1 MSNVNPLN
9 ENNMIKFI
17 IKKDGTKEPFIARK
31 VNNWG
36 QWAGNDNVDWST
48 IVMDTVSVLAETITS
63 TELQYALIDKCLE
76 QQTWGYIMMAGRL
89 YGPQLLK
96 ETYPEG
102 IPTIRELHTRLIDLK
117 LMEELGYSDEEY
129 GRLEEVILHDRDY
142 NTPHFSLKYIREKY
156 AIQNRAIKTVYET
169 QQFTYM
175 RMAMAIA
182 STEPVETRVES
193 AIHFYQTFSLKLLS
207 APTPNFVNLGTPLRG
222 FASCCLYTVGDT
234 ANSIGVG
241 DWIGYRMTASS
252 AGIGNNLKV
261 RSLGDPVRGGAIVH
275 NGKLPYYKSMAA
287 SVLANIQAGRGGAC
301 TTYYSAFDP
310 EAEVI
315 SQLRNPRAPEDKRN
329 RDLHYALMTNKFFA
343 NKVARNE
350 DAFAFNP
357 KTAPDLTKAF
367 YSGDQTEFAELYAKY
382 ENDESFQ
389 KKYFSPRKLL
399 VRVMN
404 EAFETGVAYLAQM
417 DEMNRHTPFNEPI
430 HSSNLCVAPETM
442 LLTDSGDLAIAPLKD
457 QWVNVWNGVEWS
469 NVQVRQTGTE
479 VPLVK
484 VGLSNGRKLDCTLDH
499 KWYVLIDGVEVE
511 YRTKELTIGLEL
523 IPYTNPNGIL
533 VDGVTIVAVID
544 EGRVDDTYCV
554 TEPKRHMAVFN
565 GILTGQCLEIAEPT
579 SPYMAMSDLDATE
592 SIGHIEIKD
601 TEGAHHLLDWNKRIT
616 INDSIGFAGRLKSGD
631 RLVIS
636 DRSINTYTV
645 DSIVSSKPEP
655 EVAMCSIAAINV
667 AEVTD
672 DDNYEDTMY
681 AALKMID
688 YCILNSHY
696 ELPHVGFTAKARM
709 NAGVGIMG
717 LATLMAR
724 EHLNYDSPEGKVRL
738 HEIAERH
745 MYMAI
750 KASIRISK
758 ERGLAPWIHKTKW
771 VNGWTPMQTYN
782 KNVDEL
788 GNFVNKYDWDALSNE
803 IRENG
808 GIAHSCLVAYMP
820 GESSS
825 KALGQAN
832 SIYPIRELAMIKTD
846 TSTTIEWIAP
856 ESDNPDYAYQSTWGI
871 ADVDQIDFYAIFQKW
886 TDQAISADMWVE
898 VLGEERVGSTVLIK
912 QYLRIIKYGVKS
924 RYYLN
929 TQTSNYQGLVTATNI
944 NADNACAGG
953 ACTI

>member
-1 MSNVNPLN
+1 
-9 ENNMIKFI
+9 MIKFI
-17 IKKDGTKEPFIARK
+17 IKKDGTTEPFIARK

-48 IVMDTVSVLAETITS
+48 IVMDTVSELSETITS
-63 TELQYALIDKCLE
+63 TELQYALINKCLE
-76 QQTWGYIMMAGRL
+76 QQAWGYIMMAGRL

-96 ETYPEG
+96 ETYPDG
-102 IPTIRELHTRLIDLK
+102 TPTIQELHKSLVALK
-117 LMEELGYSDEEY
+117 LMEDLGYTDEEY
-129 GRLEEVILHDRDY
+129 EVLENTIKHDRDY

-156 AIQNRAIKTVYET
+156 AIQNRATKNIYET

-182 STEPVETRVES
+182 SNEPKTYRVDA
-193 AIHFYQTFSLKLLS
+193 AIHYYEAFAKKLVS
-207 APTPNFVNLGTPLRG
+207 APTPNFVNLGTPLKG

-261 RSLGDPVRGGAIVH
+261 RSLGDPVRGGAISH
-275 NGKLPYYKSMAA
+275 NGKLPYYKSMAS

-301 TTYYSAFDP
+301 TTYYSGFDP

-315 SQLRNPRAPEDKRN
+315 SQLRNPRAPVEKRN

-343 NKVARNE
+343 TKVARNE
-350 DAFAFNP
+350 DAFSFNP
-357 KTAPDLTKAF
+357 KTAPDLTQAF
-367 YSGDQTEFAELYAKY
+367 YSGDQSEFVRLYEQY
-382 ENDESFQ
+382 EQDDSF
-389 KKYFSPRKLL
+389 KKVYFSPRKLL
-399 VRVMN
+399 TRVMN
-404 EAFETGVAYLAQM
+404 EAFETGVAYMAQM
-417 DEMNRHTPFNEPI
+417 DEMNRHTPFNESI
-430 HSSNLCVAPETM
+430 YSSNLCVAPETM
-442 LLTDSGDLAIAPLKD
+442 LLTDSGDLTIAPLKD
-457 QWVNVWNGVEWS
+457 QWVNIWNGVEWS
-469 NVQVRQTGTE
+469 NVQVRQTGID

-484 VGLSNGRKLDCTLDH
+484 VKLSNGRELDCTLDH
-499 KWYVLIDGVEVE
+499 KWYALIDGVEVE

-533 VDGVTIVAVID
+533 IDGVTVVAVID
-544 EGRVDDTYCV
+544 EGRMDDTYCL

-579 SPYMAMSDLDATE
+579 SPYMDMVDLSATE
-592 SIGHIEIKD
+592 SIGYIEIKD
-601 TEGAHHLLDWNKRIT
+601 TAGAHHLLDWNKRVK
-616 INDSIGFAGRLKSGD
+616 INDMVSFAGKLKVGD
-631 RLVIS
+631 DLVTS
-636 DRSINTYTV
+636 DESIKTYTV
-645 DSIVSSKPEP
+645 GSIVATKPEP

-667 AEVTD
+667 AEVDTD
-672 DDNYEDTMY
+672 DDYEDAMY
-681 AALKMID
+681 VALKMID

-696 ELPHVGFTAKARM
+696 ELPHVGYTAKARM

-738 HEIAERH
+738 HEVAERH

-771 VNGWTPMQTYN
+771 VDGWTPMKTYN
-782 KNVDEL
+782 TNVDEL
-788 GNFVNKYDWDALSNE
+788 GEFVNKYDWDALSDE
-803 IRENG
+803 IRANG

-832 SIYPIRELAMIKTD
+832 SIYPIRELSMIKTD

-856 ESDNPDYAYQSTWGI
+856 ESDNPDYIYQSAWNTS
-871 ADVDQIDFYAIFQKW
+871 DVDQLDFYAIFQKW

-912 QYLRIIKYGVKS
+912 QYLRMIKYGVKS

-929 TQTSNYQGLVTATNI
+929 TQTSNYAGLVTTSNI
-944 NADNACAGG
+944 NEGSACGG
-953 ACTI
+953 GGCTI